1 MTVTDPHF
9 PTCPVRNVL
18 SRIGEKWPMLIM
30 ISLDAAGKPMRY
42 SDLQR
47 AIPDISQKMLT
58 QHLRDLEADG
68 FIQRT
73 VYAEVPPRVEYSFTD
88 RARSLMPLLNN
99 LVSWALDNISGI
111 VNDRTAYYEQYSK
124 VTRSRG

>member
-30 ISLDAAGKPMRY
+30 LTLDATGKPMRY

-68 FIQRT
+68 FIRRT
-73 VYAEVPPRVEYSFTD
+73 VFAEVPPRVEYSFTD
-88 RARSLMPLLNN
+88 RARSLMPLINN
-99 LVSWALDNISGI
+99 LVSWSLDNFSSI
-111 VNDRTAYYEQYSK
+111 VHDRTAYYEQHP
-124 VTRSRG
+124 RR

>member
-30 ISLDAAGKPMRY
+30 LTLDATGKPMRY

-68 FIQRT
+68 FIRRT

-99 LVSWALDNISGI
+99 LVKWSLENFSGI
-111 VNDRTAYYEQYSK
+111 VRDRTAYYEE
-124 VTRSRG
+124 RSCR

>member
-30 ISLDAAGKPMRY
+30 LTLDATGKPMRY

-68 FIQRT
+68 FICRT

-99 LVSWALDNISGI
+99 LVKWSLENFSGI
-111 VNDRTAYYEQYSK
+111 VRDRTAYYED
-124 VTRSRG
+124 RSCR